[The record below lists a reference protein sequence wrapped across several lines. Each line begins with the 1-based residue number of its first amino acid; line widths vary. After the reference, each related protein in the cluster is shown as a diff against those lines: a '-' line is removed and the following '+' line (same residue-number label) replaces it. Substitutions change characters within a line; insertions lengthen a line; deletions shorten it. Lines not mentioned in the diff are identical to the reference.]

1 MYIYTH
7 IHSCQEIDI
16 PSIITEL
23 GFDIQEA
30 YLYNYLLSLD
40 ISMSALGSPKLCATI
55 INSSTLIRD
64 YVSQTGH
71 LPFIY

>member
-1 MYIYTH
+1 MEEMHIYIYIYIYTH
-7 IHSCQEIDI
+7 IHSYQEIDI

-30 YLYNYLLSLD
+30 YLYNYLLSLG

-64 YVSQTGH
+64 
-71 LPFIY
+71 